1 MYALYQQLKA
11 LVFDRAGTVSDNG
24 TSIKTAKEE
33 RCPQEPQ
40 KRYFSGEI
48 TSLSETS
55 GMIDQQV
62 LSIVRVLGPRD

>member
-1 MYALYQQLKA
+1 MYSLYQQLKA

-24 TSIKTAKEE
+24 PSIKTAKEE
-33 RCPQEPQ
+33 RCVEEPQ
-40 KRYFSGEI
+40 RRYFSGEI

-62 LSIVRVLGPRD
+62 LRGPRIT

>member
-11 LVFDRAGTVSDNG
+11 LVFDRTGSASDDEG
-24 TSIKTAKEE
+24 SIKMAKDE
-33 RCPQEPQ
+33 RCVQEPQ
-40 KRYFSGEI
+40 RRYFSGEI

-62 LSIVRVLGPRD
+62 LYDLGPRH